1 MSLRVKLL
9 IGFLVVLVLA
19 GGKGY
24 FAVQTIHS
32 TGQLAIDI
40 YDRQLMAISFSKSAM
55 INFNKMDRQL
65 ADTLAGGEIGD
76 REELVEEF
84 EDANESLLEDVE
96 VAVTR
101 LGTPD
106 AKKLGEVI
114 TAGVESWVEKSA
126 GLLEEKQGAAAVA
139 MPDELTKISANVN
152 EKIVALVDHANEQ
165 GYLARE
171 AATESIH
178 ESELSN
184 LIGIGIFSVIGLMIA
199 YWLGVAI
206 SNPINRIKS
215 VMRELAD
222 GIGEGGDALQQ
233 LDDVP
238 YTDRRDEIGAMAGS
252 VQVFK
257 ETAMQVAKLQED
269 MEAREKAAIVEKEEA
284 VAAAVEG
291 QEERARDM
299 EKTKEEAAARAKYME
314 LICRAYEHR
323 IATAMASLSSASTD
337 VQQTAGSIKDNATQT
352 TGRAKSVED
361 AAGRATSNVE
371 TVAAAAEELSASGQE
386 IARIVEESTAIAR
399 SAVEEASRANEG
411 VMVLDEAAQKI
422 GDVVSLINEI
432 ASQTNLL
439 ALNATI
445 EAARAG
451 EAGKGFAVVATEV
464 KSLADQTAR
473 ATEEISSQV
482 VQIQDATR
490 NAVGAINQI
499 SETISTVAKSTE
511 QISDAADQQMSAT
524 QEIASSAANAAS
536 QTQEVTSNI
545 VDVNAAAKDTDN
557 AAGVLDMSAHAL
569 SDETTSVDQLLKK
582 FMVEVKSF
590 EKIVRGEKDTDRG
603 DNRTGVP
610 EEAMAETDEAT
621 AEDVRP
627 NADTPEIVVE
637 ADQSDIVEEQAP
649 ALEDDGE
656 DVAEKAA

>member
-9 IGFLVVLVLA
+9 LGFLVVLVLA

-24 FAVQTIHS
+24 FAVQTINS

-40 YDRQLMAISFSKSAM
+40 YDRQLMAISFSKSAK
-55 INFNKMDRQL
+55 INFNQMDRQL
-65 ADTLAGGEIGD
+65 FETLSGGEIED
-76 REELVEEF
+76 KEDVVEEF
-84 EDANESLLEDVE
+84 EDSNESLLEDVD

-101 LGTPD
+101 LGTAD
-106 AKKLGEVI
+106 AKKMGEMI
-114 TAGVESWVEKSA
+114 TAGVTAWGEKS
-126 GLLEEKQGAAAVA
+126 GELLEQKQGAAPVA
-139 MPDELTKISANVN
+139 IPGEMAELAATVN
-152 EKIVALVDHANEQ
+152 QNIEALVDHANEQ

-171 AATESIH
+171 AATATIQQ
-178 ESELSN
+178 SELSN

-284 VAAAVEG
+284 VAAALDGEA
-291 QEERARDM
+291 ERARDM
-299 EKTKEEAAARAKYME
+299 EKTQQDAADRAKYME
-314 LICRAYEHR
+314 LICRSYEHR
-323 IATAMASLSSASTD
+323 IATAMASLASASSD
-337 VQQTAGSIKDNATQT
+337 VQKTAGSIKDNATQT
-352 TGRAKSVED
+352 TGRAKTVED
-361 AAGRATSNVE
+361 AAGHATSNVE

-386 IARIVEESTAIAR
+386 ISRIVGESTAVAR
-399 SAVEEASRANEG
+399 SAVEEASKANEG

-482 VQIQDATR
+482 VQIQDATK

-499 SETISTVAKSTE
+499 SETISTVARSTE
-511 QISDAADQQMSAT
+511 QISDAAEQQMSAT
-524 QEIASSAANAAS
+524 QEIANSAANAAS

-569 SDETTSVDQLLKK
+569 SDEITSVDQLLKR
-582 FMVEVKSF
+582 FMIEVKSF
-590 EKIVRGEKDTDRG
+590 EEIVRGEKGTDRG
-603 DNRTGVP
+603 DDG
-610 EEAMAETDEAT
+610 AGA
-621 AEDVRP
+621 
-627 NADTPEIVVE
+627 
-637 ADQSDIVEEQAP
+637 SDDAAP
-649 ALEDDGE
+649 ASEDDVE
-656 DVAEKAA
+656 DAPDSVKDAEGRDIPGDDTEKAA

>member
-24 FAVQTIHS
+24 FAVQTINS
-32 TGQLAIDI
+32 TGQLAINI
-40 YDRQLMAISFSKSAM
+40 YDRQLMAISFSKSSM
-55 INFNKMDRQL
+55 IEFNKMDRML
-65 ADTLAGGEIGD
+65 AETLAGGEIED

-84 EDANESLLEDVE
+84 TDANETLLEDVE

-106 AKKLGEVI
+106 AKQLGEVI
-114 TAGVESWVEKSA
+114 TAGVEAWGKQSA
-126 GLLEEKQGAAAVA
+126 ALLEQKQSAAAVVI
-139 MPDELTKISANVN
+139 PDSLVAVNATIN
-152 EKIVALVDHANEQ
+152 EKIEALVDHANEQ

-171 AATESIH
+171 AATASIQ
-178 ESELSN
+178 EAELTN
-184 LIGIGIFSVIGLMIA
+184 LIGIGIFSAIGLMIA

-238 YTDRRDEIGAMAGS
+238 YTGRRDEIGAKAGS

-257 ETAMQVAKLQED
+257 ETAMQVAKLRED

-284 VAAAVEG
+284 VKAALSGEAEC
-291 QEERARDM
+291 ARDM
-299 EKTKEEAAARAKYME
+299 EKTQEEAAARAKYME

-323 IATAMASLSSASTD
+323 IATAMSSLSSASTD
-337 VQQTAGSIKDNATQT
+337 VQQTTGSIKENATQT
-352 TGRAKSVED
+352 TGRAKTVED

-399 SAVEEASRANEG
+399 SAVEEASKANEG

-432 ASQTNLL
+432 ASQTSLL

-482 VQIQDATR
+482 VQIQEATK

-499 SETISTVAKSTE
+499 SETISSVARSTE

-569 SDETTSVDQLLKK
+569 SDETTSVDELLKK

-590 EKIVRGEKDTDRG
+590 EQIVRGEKDTDRG
-603 DNRTGVP
+603 DKRTGAP
-610 EEAMAETDEAT
+610 EGETVEHADSDADDPALPEAAADD
-621 AEDVRP
+621 AEDAAVSEEDAVP
-627 NADTPEIVVE
+627 AAE
-637 ADQSDIVEEQAP
+637 AQ
-649 ALEDDGE
+649 
-656 DVAEKAA
+656 KAA

>member
-24 FAVQTIHS
+24 FAVQTINS
-32 TGQLAIDI
+32 TGQLAINI
-40 YDRQLMAISFSKSAM
+40 YDRQLMAISFSKSSM
-55 INFNKMDRQL
+55 IEFNKMDRML
-65 ADTLAGGEIGD
+65 AETLAGGEIED

-84 EDANESLLEDVE
+84 TDANETLLEDVE

-106 AKKLGEVI
+106 AKQLGEVI
-114 TAGVESWVEKSA
+114 TAGVEAW
-126 GLLEEKQGAAAVA
+126 GKQSAAAVVI
-139 MPDELTKISANVN
+139 PDYLVAVNATIN
-152 EKIVALVDHANEQ
+152 EKIEALVDHANEQ

-171 AATESIH
+171 AATASIQ
-178 ESELSN
+178 EAELTN
-184 LIGIGIFSVIGLMIA
+184 LIGIGIFSAIGLMIA

-238 YTDRRDEIGAMAGS
+238 YTGRRDEIGAKAGS

-284 VAAAVEG
+284 VKAALSGEA
-291 QEERARDM
+291 ERARDM
-299 EKTKEEAAARAKYME
+299 EKTQEEAAARAKYME

-323 IATAMASLSSASTD
+323 IATAMSSLSSASTD
-337 VQQTAGSIKDNATQT
+337 VQQTAGSIKENATQT
-352 TGRAKSVED
+352 TGRAKTVED

-399 SAVEEASRANEG
+399 SAVEEASKANEG

-432 ASQTNLL
+432 ASQTSLL

-482 VQIQDATR
+482 VQIQEATK

-499 SETISTVAKSTE
+499 SETISSVARSTE

-569 SDETTSVDQLLKK
+569 SDETTSVDELLKK

-590 EKIVRGEKDTDRG
+590 EQIVRGEKDTDRG
-603 DNRTGVP
+603 DKRTGAP
-610 EEAMAETDEAT
+610 EGETVEHADSDADDPALPEAAADD
-621 AEDVRP
+621 AEDAAVSEEDAVP
-627 NADTPEIVVE
+627 AAE
-637 ADQSDIVEEQAP
+637 AQ
-649 ALEDDGE
+649 
-656 DVAEKAA
+656 KAA